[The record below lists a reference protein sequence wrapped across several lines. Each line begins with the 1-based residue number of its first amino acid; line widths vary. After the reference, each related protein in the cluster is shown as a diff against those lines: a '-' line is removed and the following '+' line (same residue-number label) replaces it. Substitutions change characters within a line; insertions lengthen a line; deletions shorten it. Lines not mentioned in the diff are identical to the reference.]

1 MMNYE
6 QLTKLQTFEY
16 FTQII
21 NECKECLEAPCM
33 SDYRK
38 EQAKLNAFDNILKE
52 FEWCETQIE
61 NHKGE

>member
-16 FTQII
+16 IRNII
-21 NECKECLEAPCM
+21 KEYKEAIAQPGL

-38 EQAKLNAFDNILKE
+38 TCAKLNAFDDILKE
-52 FEWCETQIE
+52 VEWCE
-61 NHKGE
+61 KDLRR